1 MPYIQF
7 NDLNMYYEEFG
18 RGETVLFLHSHFS
31 RSLLAFSGQILSF
44 GGRYHCLYP
53 DFRGH
58 GRTKCESLDWNSR
71 MIADDMAD
79 FLDAMGIKAAHLVGY
94 SCGAYVGCYMASQ
107 YPDKVKSLVTI
118 GGGAFPRPEGA
129 EDFLQF
135 LREKGIVASLAHSD
149 ADCEQVK
156 RACDQGLK
164 AMTHFYSGMSG
175 VTRKNAY
182 RAAGA
187 IEAGYLL
194 DQLFVEVIADGCHL
208 PGDLL
213 QLIYKIKGAHRIC
226 LVTDSMRGA
235 GMPEGEYILGG
246 REGGIATIVEEGVA
260 KLPDRSAFAG
270 SVATM
275 DRLVRTMYELTTAPL
290 HEVIHM
296 ASLTPAMLMGIDGK
310 KGSVSP
316 GKDAD
321 LLLLNEKLEVNL
333 VMVRGRIISFP
344 E

>member
-94 SCGAYVGCYMASQ
+94 SCGAYVGCYMASK

-129 EDFLQF
+129 EDFLPES
-135 LREKGIVASLAHSD
+135 LIAKGD
-149 ADCEQVK
+149 T
-156 RACDQGLK
+156 G
-164 AMTHFYSGMSG
+164 F
-175 VTRKNAY
+175 
-182 RAAGA
+182 
-187 IEAGYLL
+187 IEDMKVRHL
-194 DQLFVEVIADGCHL
+194 D
-208 PGDLL
+208 
-213 QLIYKIKGAHRIC
+213 AHRGDWETY
-226 LVTDSMRGA
+226 LRT
-235 GMPEGEYILGG
+235 
-246 REGGIATIVEEGVA
+246 TVA
-260 KLPDRSAFAG
+260 DWKSHP
-270 SVATM
+270 
-275 DRLVRTMYELTTAPL
+275 
-290 HEVIHM
+290 
-296 ASLTPAMLMGIDGK
+296 SLTDGEWKAIKCPAFFINGE
-310 KGSVSP
+310 
-316 GKDAD
+316 KDPFGTCRE
-321 LLLLNEKLEVNL
+321 LQEKVPH
-333 VMVRGRIISFP
+333 GRIYEVEGSGHRPHFVG
-344 E
+344 EQAVELNAMMLDFLSSSDGR